1 MKIPLLA
8 DKSMEVAKAYGVLKD
23 DEGIAF
29 RGLFVIDGKQN
40 LRQVCQTG
48 AIIKYCNVQEGLVQH
63 FGGVQLNFFESGLL
77 IEM

>member
-48 AIIKYCNVQEGLVQH
+48 AIIKYCNVHEGLVQH